1 MTIKAIA
8 WDIDGTLVNSEPL
21 HLEALKY
28 TCEHFYV
35 DIADLADNHF
45 VGINVLDVWAELK
58 PRFPTELTYE
68 GWQTPGRDYY
78 HKQKHTL
85 QEIDGAIAVLG
96 ELKNRGL
103 MQVAVSNSERR
114 IVTENLT
121 AIGADAILEF
131 SISLDDVGH
140 PKPHPFPYQTAVKRL
155 GFAPDEVIAIED
167 SPTGLKSAKS
177 AGLHTI
183 GLLSNEW
190 PTLDADYTITRLLQ
204 IVDVVDSLRN
214 NNT

>member
-28 TCEHFYV
+28 ICEHFYV

-78 HKQKHTL
+78 HKQKTHAA
-85 QEIDGAIAVLG
+85 GG
-96 ELKNRGL
+96 RRG
-103 MQVAVSNSERR
+103 NC
-114 IVTENLT
+114 
-121 AIGADAILEF
+121 
-131 SISLDDVGH
+131 
-140 PKPHPFPYQTAVKRL
+140 
-155 GFAPDEVIAIED
+155 
-167 SPTGLKSAKS
+167 S
-177 AGLHTI
+177 AGRI
-183 GLLSNEW
+183 EKSRF
-190 PTLDADYTITRLLQ
+190 DASCCIEFRATNRD
-204 IVDVVDSLRN
+204 
-214 NNT
+214 